1 MLKGVTQTGQN
12 EVTEQKG
19 RFISILLSTLG
30 ASLLGNILTGKGIY
44 RTRKGKGEG
53 IARAVYGLISS
64 SVLHSNNKMDF

>member
-19 RFISILLSTLG
+19 GFISILLSTLG

-64 SVLHSNNKMDF
+64 SVLHNNNKMDF